1 MASRLG
7 VAAALVAAAP
17 QWVAGAAGTTEWYL
31 GYGGG
36 TCTDTCQAFGKTC
49 VPAPLP
55 SNIIEMQSTVIQAHV
70 ACANIQK
77 VTASSM
83 ENFAPAFQP
92 PTGNGHNGICW
103 YPKEITHQ
111 HCNVAPTQSQVAA
124 ERMMMRFCA
133 CSEVEG
139 IQWLLGQPAQN
150 CDAVC
155 ASRGG
160 MCDHVGSSIWPTD
173 VQSMKEAAH
182 SAGQACQSHEFGVSD
197 AAPNLAGGVCHWS
210 KNRGAGQTPSCTT
223 SEEGVQRFCPCYAV
237 SQNHAI

>member
-1 MASRLG
+1 MPGQSVLTGLA
-7 VAAALVAAAP
+7 VAMTAP
-17 QWVAGAAGTTEWYL
+17 QLATAGTTWYL

-36 TCTDTCQAFGKTC
+36 TCTDTCKAFGATC

-55 SNIIEMQSTVIQAHV
+55 QNIIEMQSTVIQAHH

-77 VTASSM
+77 VSAGTM
-83 ENFAPAFQP
+83 EKFAPAYQP

-103 YPKEITHQ
+103 YPKATSFQ
-111 HCNVAPTQSQVAA
+111 HCNEAPTSSSVAS

-150 CDAVC
+150 CDSVC

-160 MCDHVGSSIWPTD
+160 MCDNVGMGVWPTD
-173 VQSMKEAAH
+173 SESMKEAAQ
-182 SAGQACQSHEFGVSD
+182 SAGVSCQSHTFGVSN
-197 AAPNLAGGVCHWS
+197 AAPNFAASGTCHWS
-210 KNRGAGQTPSCTT
+210 KNRGAGQNPSCTT
-223 SEEGVQRFCPCYAV
+223 SEEGARRFCPCFDV
-237 SQNHAI
+237 SANHAV